1 MQCFLFCVLFLP
13 WESCRFLVIAGGSGL
28 GGGAVPEVEGLTP
41 LFELAAAAEVEGLDS
56 IADPE
61 GFWGGGGSLLGGV
74 FFSDEGGM
82 GLLPIQKEYQKSK
95 SPLSKGLSDPKHQ
108 ID

>member
-1 MQCFLFCVLFLP
+1 MLFLP
-13 WESCRFLVIAGGSGL
+13 WESCLFLVIAGGSGL

-61 GFWGGGGSLLGGV
+61 GF
-74 FFSDEGGM
+74 
-82 GLLPIQKEYQKSK
+82 
-95 SPLSKGLSDPKHQ
+95 
-108 ID
+108 